1 MVTLERKGI
10 NVLPLLICLCVCAR
24 QRILVV
30 GSFMKISTHN
40 NCIARKQAAHQQEAI
55 VPFFAWLKMKLEIGG
70 KGVAR
75 GSGEIL
81 DNENQKQP
89 NNSQY

>member
-10 NVLPLLICLCVCAR
+10 NFLPLLICLCVCAR

-40 NCIARKQAAHQQEAI
+40 KE
-55 VPFFAWLKMKLEIGG
+55 GT
-70 KGVAR
+70 
-75 GSGEIL
+75 
-81 DNENQKQP
+81 NE
-89 NNSQY
+89 